1 MRGSRTAVAVVVTVA
16 IAGAASG
23 CQGGVEAGPPPAD
36 DLPGS
41 VATDLLD
48 DGSPSFDGAL
58 PVDLA
63 SGLRMMGLGCRQS
76 SPRDACSA
84 DGLRTYTWLGP
95 MKLVTVT
102 SVRTHPDADH
112 GAWVVAVRF
121 ARDDRRTVQASAE
134 RSRDMGGYALLL
146 DQHNGNALQAA
157 APLDVEGGR
166 ITVRD
171 MEKGDA
177 WALVDAFVAA
187 AAAR

>member
-1 MRGSRTAVAVVVTVA
+1 MAAVAVVV
-16 IAGAASG
+16 AAVTAG
-23 CQGGVEAGPPPAD
+23 CQGHVEAGPQQAD
-36 DLPGS
+36 DPPSSL
-41 VATDLLD
+41 ATDLLD

-63 SGLRMMGLGCRQS
+63 SGLRVIGLGCRQS

-84 DGLRTYTWLGP
+84 DGSRTYTWVGP
-95 MKLVTVT
+95 MELVTVT

-121 ARDDRRTVQASAE
+121 ASDDRRAVQASAE
-134 RSRDMGGYALLL
+134 RSAGMGGYALLL

-177 WALVDAFVAA
+177 WALVDTFVAA
-187 AAAR
+187 AATR